1 MSDPVDTWRG
11 ARRAMTLYLAW
22 RESCLRVDDE
32 YAEWGRASDPEA
44 ADAFEPYA
52 AALDGEQRAAEQFA
66 SELFLRPKTVEWP
79 IGLNVSPVI
88 EDRYPHPQVE
98 GAVPS

>member
-1 MSDPVDTWRG
+1 MTDPVDSWRG
-11 ARRAMTLYLAW
+11 AQRLMTVYLAW

-44 ADAFEPYA
+44 PDAFESYA
-52 AALDGEQRAAEQFA
+52 AALDGEQHAAEQFA
-66 SELFLRPKTVEWP
+66 SEMLL
-79 IGLNVSPVI
+79 G
-88 EDRYPHPQVE
+88 